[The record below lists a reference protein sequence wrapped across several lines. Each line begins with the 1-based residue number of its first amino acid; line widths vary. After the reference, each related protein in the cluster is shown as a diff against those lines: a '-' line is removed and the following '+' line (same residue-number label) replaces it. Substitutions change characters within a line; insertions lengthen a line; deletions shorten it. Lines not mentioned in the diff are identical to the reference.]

1 MTTATIRLTAL
12 AVLATVVAA
21 CVAAPLPEADV
32 TRTQAV
38 PPVAAPA
45 AAPPPAPATGELPLV
60 VVHRSPT
67 CGCCG
72 LWVEH
77 MQEAGFIVEVRNTDD
92 MSPVKDR
99 LGVPDEERS
108 CHTAEVDGYF
118 VEGHVPAQDVK
129 RMLAEKPKAK
139 GLAVP
144 GMPAGSP
151 GMELPD
157 GSRQPYTVDLIGQDG
172 SSSVFASHGAAE

>member
-1 MTTATIRLTAL
+1 MNTMTFRLTTL
-12 AVLATVVAA
+12 AVLTAVVAA
-21 CVAAPLPEADV
+21 CVAAPLPEAEANRSEA
-32 TRTQAV
+32 T
-38 PPVAAPA
+38 PPVAAQA
-45 AAPPPAPATGELPLV
+45 LAPAPATEAMPLV
-60 VVHRSPT
+60 VVSKSES

-72 LWVEH
+72 AWVEH
-77 MQEAGFIVEVRNTDD
+77 MKQAGFSVEVRNTDD

-99 LGVPDEERS
+99 LGVPIEERS

-118 VEGHVPAQDVK
+118 VEGHVPAEDVK
-129 RMLAEKPKAK
+129 RLLAEKPNAK
-139 GLAVP
+139 GIAVP

-157 GSRQPYTVDLIGQDG
+157 GTLQPYTVDLIGHDG